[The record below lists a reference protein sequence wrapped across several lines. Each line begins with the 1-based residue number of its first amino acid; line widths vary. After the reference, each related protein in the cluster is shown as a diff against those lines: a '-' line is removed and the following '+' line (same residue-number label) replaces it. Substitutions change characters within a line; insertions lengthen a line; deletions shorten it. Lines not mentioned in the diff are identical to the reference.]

1 MVVVGAGLAV
11 VAVVEPLWLEVV
23 VTWIV
28 QRSVLA
34 VLQGL
39 QDLLFGCVCLVRS
52 HMIDTVPGLQW
63 QYYSESWWVERQE
76 T

>member
-28 QRSVLA
+28 QWSVLA

-39 QDLLFGCVCLVRS
+39 QDLLHPIRKMAFFLRRLILLIRLKRIS
-52 HMIDTVPGLQW
+52 KANK
-63 QYYSESWWVERQE
+63 
-76 T
+76 